1 MKKVLILSTL
11 ALACFS
17 GTASA
22 ASGEIQFLGAV
33 SSVTCDVDVV
43 VGGSIN
49 KLIQLGTAPL
59 NNEGAAVDFGL
70 KAKGDYTVGS
80 EGKPSTDC
88 GALGTDDTVNITFA
102 GNLDEQG
109 LKNTA
114 GSATGAYVKITAK
127 NDKDSNTDPVVMGKN
142 TRLFSG
148 DKFNSATAVGA
159 EFQATL
165 VGGTIAGDFQ
175 SVTAFAV
182 AYK

>member
-33 SSVTCDVDVV
+33 NSVTCDVDVV

-49 KLIQLGTAPL
+49 KLIQLGTAKVNTAGTPI
-59 NNEGAAVDFGL
+59 AFSL
-70 KAKGDYTVGS
+70 KSKGDYTGGEPAGPVECGS
-80 EGKPSTDC
+80 LTAGDS
-88 GALGTDDTVNITFA
+88 VNITFA
-102 GNLDEQG
+102 GNIDDKG
-109 LKNTA
+109 LMNAA
-114 GSATGAYVKITAK
+114 GRSAGAYVQINAV
-127 NDKDSNTDPVVMGKN
+127 NEKDGNTGPIVKGDN
-142 TRLFSG
+142 TRFFSG
-148 DKFNSATAVGA
+148 DKFNSKTAVGA
-159 EFQATL
+159 EFTATL
-165 VGGTIAGDFQ
+165 VGGSTAGDFQ